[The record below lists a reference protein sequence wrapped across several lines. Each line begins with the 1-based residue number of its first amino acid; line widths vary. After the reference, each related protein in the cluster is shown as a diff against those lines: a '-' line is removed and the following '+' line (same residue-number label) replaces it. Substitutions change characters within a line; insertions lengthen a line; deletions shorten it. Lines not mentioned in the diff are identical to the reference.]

1 MIDDVDRAIVTGL
14 RARDM
19 AAFDRLYAR
28 YRERIWAFLVRL
40 TRDRAEAEDL
50 FQETWISA
58 AKHAPRLEESSD
70 VRAWLYAIARNK
82 HRSARRF
89 ILFDTRRKESFA
101 HEAPPRVDA
110 PDDELERRRMLRA
123 VERAMEGMSEAH
135 REVLLLSVIEGLET
149 SAIAEVLTLKEEAVR
164 KRLSRAR
171 QELSEALALAEKRLR
186 PEAGKASTP

>member
-1 MIDDVDRAIVTGL
+1 MIDEIDRAIVVGL
-14 RARDM
+14 RARDT

-40 TRDRAEAEDL
+40 TRDRAEAEDT

-58 AKHAPRLEESSD
+58 AKHAHRLEEESD

-89 ILFDTRRKESFA
+89 MLFDTRRKESFGL
-101 HEAPPRVDA
+101 EEPPRSDA
-110 PDDELERRRMLRA
+110 PDEEIERRQRLRA
-123 VERAMEGMSEAH
+123 VERAMEGMSDAH

-149 SAIAEVLTLKEEAVR
+149 QALAEVLELKEDAVR

-171 QELSEALALAEKRLR
+171 QELTDALALAEKRAR
-186 PEAGKASTP
+186 PEAGKARTA

>member
-1 MIDDVDRAIVTGL
+1 MIDDIDRAIVTGL

-28 YRERIWAFLVRL
+28 YRERMWAFLVRL

-58 AKHAPRLEESSD
+58 AKHAHRLEESSD

-82 HRSARRF
+82 HRSARRY

-101 HEAPPRVDA
+101 LETTPRQEG
-110 PDDELERRRMLRA
+110 PDEELERRRTLRA
-123 VERAMEGMSEAH
+123 VERAMDGMSEAH

-149 SAIAEVLTLKEEAVR
+149 PAIAEVLGLKEDAVR
-164 KRLSRAR
+164 KRISRAR
-171 QELSEALALAEKRLR
+171 LELTDALALAEKRAR